1 MAKRRTKSP
10 PKPPHK
16 SGGKSEHQDPR
27 TGRFLPGN
35 KANPAGRPKGSGSGL
50 KALLAAA
57 EEQGVDLLAHAMA
70 RALKNDAVLMK
81 ILDKLVPSAKSIEIR
96 DGTIGQRK
104 VIFERDDDD
113 NDTRAE

>member
-1 MAKRRTKSP
+1 
-10 PKPPHK
+10 
-16 SGGKSEHQDPR
+16 
-27 TGRFLPGN
+27 
-35 KANPAGRPKGSGSGL
+35 
-50 KALLAAA
+50 
-57 EEQGVDLLAHAMA
+57 MA

-113 NDTRAE
+113 GDARPE